1 MRKYKTT
8 QEQIKANLEL
18 LQNDFKIKTND
29 SFNVIHLNTPTGK
42 KIIKTELTLEQWL
55 KENNLIKKQKN
66 R

>member
-1 MRKYKTT
+1 MTKFKAT
-8 QEQIKANLEL
+8 QEQIRANLEL
-18 LQNDFKIKTND
+18 LQTDIQIKTND

-55 KENNLIKKQKN
+55 KENQLTKKNK

>member
-1 MRKYKTT
+1 MKYKAT

-18 LQNDFKIKTND
+18 LQNDIEVKTND
-29 SFNVIHLNTPTGK
+29 SFNVIYLTTPTGK

>member
-1 MRKYKTT
+1 MRKYKAT

-42 KIIKTELTLEQWL
+42 KIIKTELTLEQRL
-55 KENNLIKKQKN
+55 K
-66 R
+66 

>member
-1 MRKYKTT
+1 MKYKAT

-18 LQNDFKIKTND
+18 LQTDIQIKTND
-29 SFNVIHLNTPTGK
+29 SFNVIHLNTSTGK

-55 KENNLIKKQKN
+55 KENQLTKKNK